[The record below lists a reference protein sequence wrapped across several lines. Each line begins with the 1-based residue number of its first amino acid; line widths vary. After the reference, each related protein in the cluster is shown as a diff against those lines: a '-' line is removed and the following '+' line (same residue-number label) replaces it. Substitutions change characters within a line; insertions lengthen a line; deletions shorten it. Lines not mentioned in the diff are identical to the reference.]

1 MSGKMKYSIV
11 IPCYKSSKTI
21 SKVVELTMGE
31 MQGKEAEFILVND
44 ASPDGGATFCV
55 LSELT
60 ETYDNVTVIDLA
72 KNAGQHNAVMAG
84 LNYARGD
91 YIIAMDDDMQTHPS
105 QIHKLLE
112 EMEQGWD
119 IVYAYYPR
127 KKHSWYRNLG
137 SAVNFWT
144 VRKLIGKPRDLKTSS
159 FWVIRKFVRDYVI
172 QYQNPYAYLQGLF
185 LRTTQKITCVPVEH
199 FERAEG
205 TSNYNLKALIRL
217 WSNVLGFSVVPLRMA
232 IWLGLCFS
240 LIGIAGAFGV
250 FVKKIIFQASVA
262 GWTSLMIAICFFS
275 GIMLLFMGLIGEYV
289 GRMFLADNRQPQYVV
304 RQALKGSDRHLCETG
319 KEKDV
324 EQTEEKIND
333 IGGGSVSGSPDP
345 TGQTHGDRNFGGE
358 RSGELSGVCLRG

>member
-1 MSGKMKYSIV
+1 MEKMKYSIV

-44 ASPDGGATFCV
+44 ASPDGGATFRV
-55 LSELT
+55 LSELA
-60 ETYDNVTVIDLA
+60 ETYGNVTVIDLA

-127 KKHSWYRNLG
+127 KKHSWYRNVG

-240 LIGIAGAFGV
+240 LIGIV
-250 FVKKIIFQASVA
+250 FMIFYLL
-262 GWTSLMIAICFFS
+262 SL
-275 GIMLLFMGLIGEYV
+275 
-289 GRMFLADNRQPQYVV
+289 
-304 RQALKGSDRHLCETG
+304 K
-319 KEKDV
+319 
-324 EQTEEKIND
+324 
-333 IGGGSVSGSPDP
+333 
-345 TGQTHGDRNFGGE
+345 
-358 RSGELSGVCLRG
+358 